1 MERDIDFINMLSKIF
16 SGVRFVEVTPKTL
29 SDLENNLKP
38 KDEDVMGV
46 AAFLSDWNVKSEDD
60 VMLNERGNVEL
71 TLPEFWSL
79 RDNVIS
85 ECQYWQNR
93 VHKAEEC
100 LEKVKNFIEVAYPD
114 VE

>member
-1 MERDIDFINMLSKIF
+1 MDRAFIEILSEIF
-16 SGVRFVEVTPKTL
+16 GGVQFVEVTPKTL

-46 AAFLSDWNVKSEDD
+46 AAFLSDWNVKSKED
-60 VMLNERGNVEL
+60 VNLNERGNVEL

-93 VHKAEEC
+93 VRKAEEC

>member
-1 MERDIDFINMLSKIF
+1 MDRAFIEMLSEIF
-16 SGVRFVEVTPKTL
+16 GGVQFVEVTPKTL
-29 SDLENNLKP
+29 SDLENKLKP

-85 ECQYWQNR
+85 ECQYWENR
-93 VHKAEEC
+93 ARKAEEC
-100 LEKVKNFIEVAYPD
+100 LEKVRNFIGVVYPD

>member
-1 MERDIDFINMLSKIF
+1 MERDRDFINMLSKIF
-16 SGVRFVEVTPKTL
+16 GGVQFVEVTPKTL
-29 SDLENNLKP
+29 SALENNLK
-38 KDEDVMGV
+38 DDDVMGV

-60 VMLNERGNVEL
+60 VMLNERGNLEL

-85 ECQYWQNR
+85 ECQYWENR
-93 VHKAEEC
+93 ARKAEEC
-100 LEKVKNFIEVAYPD
+100 LEKVRNFIGVVYPD

>member
-1 MERDIDFINMLSKIF
+1 MDRAFIEMLSELF
-16 SGVRFVEVTPKTL
+16 GGVQFVEVTPKTL
-29 SDLENNLKP
+29 SELENFFLKP

-60 VMLNERGNVEL
+60 VRLNERGNLEL

-85 ECQYWQNR
+85 ECQYWENR
-93 VHKAEEC
+93 ARKAEEC
-100 LEKVKNFIEVAYPD
+100 LEKVRNFIGVVYPD

>member
-1 MERDIDFINMLSKIF
+1 MDRAFIEMLSEIF
-16 SGVRFVEVTPKTL
+16 GGVQFVEVTPKTL
-29 SDLENNLKP
+29 SDLENNLKT

-100 LEKVKNFIEVAYPD
+100 LEKVKNFIGVAYPD

>member
-1 MERDIDFINMLSKIF
+1 MDRAFIEMLSEIF
-16 SGVRFVEVTPKTL
+16 GGVQFVEVTPKTL
-29 SDLENNLKP
+29 SGLESNLKP

-79 RDNVIS
+79 RDNVTC

-93 VHKAEEC
+93 ARKAEEC
-100 LEKVKNFIEVAYPD
+100 LEKVKNFIGVAYPD

>member
-1 MERDIDFINMLSKIF
+1 MDRAFIEMLSELF
-16 SGVRFVEVTPKTL
+16 GGVQFVEVTPKTL
-29 SDLENNLKP
+29 SELENNLNP

-85 ECQYWQNR
+85 ECQYWENR
-93 VHKAEEC
+93 ACKAEEC
-100 LEKVKNFIEVAYPD
+100 LEKVRNFIGVAYPD

>member
-1 MERDIDFINMLSKIF
+1 MDRAFIEMLSELF
-16 SGVRFVEVTPKTL
+16 GGVQFVEVTPKTL
-29 SDLENNLKP
+29 SELENNLNP

-85 ECQYWQNR
+85 ECQYWENR
-93 VHKAEEC
+93 AYKAEEC
-100 LEKVKNFIEVAYPD
+100 LEKVRNFIGVAYPD

>member
-1 MERDIDFINMLSKIF
+1 MERTIMKLFSEIF
-16 SGVRFVEVTPKTL
+16 GGVQFVEVTPKTL

-93 VHKAEEC
+93 VRRAEKC